1 MEFIAWDETMSV
13 GVEVLDLDHMRLLGM
28 FNELLSSGVA
38 NRSKDDLS
46 ALLLGLEDYT
56 QFHFAR
62 EEDEMAACGYP
73 DLDAHK
79 EAHRHFVR
87 EIARQREEFDSGDAV
102 MLRIDLI
109 LLLKEW
115 LLEHIQGTDKK
126 YTPFMTGAPAP
137 SSAA

>member
-13 GVEVLDLDHMRLLGM
+13 GVETLDLDHKRLLTM

-46 ALLLGLEDYT
+46 ALLLSLEDYT
-56 QFHFAR
+56 QFHFSR

-73 DLDAHK
+73 DL
-79 EAHRHFVR
+79 EAHREAHRYFVT
-87 EIARQREEFDSGDAV
+87 EIARQREEFDGGDAV

-126 YTPFMTGAPAP
+126 YTPFMTGTAV
-137 SSAA
+137 S